1 MRHVQ
6 RSQILDRARYERT
19 RSFSQTAVLEIKRK
33 RRVHVGDCLTFLF
46 ENTTTIWYQ
55 IQEMIRA
62 ERIDREPDILHE
74 LATYNAL
81 LGGRGQL
88 GCCLL
93 IEIDDPVMRDRRLK
107 EWRALPAY
115 VYMRCEGGATVRPT
129 VDPAQI
135 DERRISA
142 VQYLKFHLDDWRP
155 ISVGCD
161 LPGLIAETTLSRE
174 QRDALNDDLR
184 AAESINATVSATVS
198 VGTGTQRVAVVHQ
211 ERHDNFRRER

>member
-1 MRHVQ
+1 MRAVQ

-19 RSFSQTAVLEIKRK
+19 RAFSQSAVLEIKRK
-33 RRVHVGDCLTFLF
+33 RRIHVGDCLTFLF

-55 IQEMIRA
+55 IQEMLRA
-62 ERIDREPDILHE
+62 ERIEREADIVHE
-74 LATYNAL
+74 LDTYNGL
-81 LGGRGQL
+81 LGGHGQL
-88 GCCLL
+88 GCVLL
-93 IEIDDPVMRDRRLK
+93 IEIDDPAVRDRRLR

-155 ISVGCD
+155 ISLGCD
-161 LPGLIAETTLSRE
+161 LPGLIAETTLTRE

-184 AAESINATVSATVS
+184 AGGELAGGLANTAQTVGGAIQS
-198 VGTGTQRVAVVHQ
+198 VAVLHQ
-211 ERHDNFRRER
+211 ERHDNHRR

>member
-1 MRHVQ
+1 MRTVQ

-19 RSFSQTAVLEIKRK
+19 RSFSQAAVLEIKRK

-55 IQEMIRA
+55 IQEMLRA
-62 ERIDREPDILHE
+62 ERIEREADILHE
-74 LATYNAL
+74 LGTYNAL
-81 LGGRGQL
+81 LGGPGQL
-88 GCCLL
+88 GCVLL
-93 IEIDDPVMRDRRLK
+93 IEIDDPLLRARRLR

-155 ISVGCD
+155 IAVGCD

-184 AAESINATVSATVS
+184 STAELSNVANVDSS
-198 VGTGTQRVAVVHQ
+198 VGAATQRVAVIHQ
-211 ERHDNFRRER
+211 ERHDNHRRQP

>member
-1 MRHVQ
+1 MRAVL
-6 RSQILDRARYERT
+6 RSQILEGPHYERT
-19 RSFSQTAVLEIKRK
+19 RAFSRASVMEIKRK
-33 RRVHVGDCLTFLF
+33 RRIHVGPCLTFLF

-62 ERIDREPDILHE
+62 ERIEREADIVHE
-74 LATYNAL
+74 LETYNAL

-93 IEIDDPVMRDRRLK
+93 IEIDDPELRDRRLR

-115 VYMRCEGGATVRPT
+115 VYMRCDGGATVRPT
-129 VDPAQI
+129 VDPDQI
-135 DERRISA
+135 DEHRISA

-155 ISVGCD
+155 VSLGCD
-161 LPGLIAETTLSRE
+161 LPGLIAETTLNRE

-184 AAESINATVSATVS
+184 ATAEFASTATP
-198 VGTGTQRVAVVHQ
+198 VGAAVQRVVAIHQ
-211 ERHDNFRRER
+211 DPGDNHRRDPR

>member
-1 MRHVQ
+1 MRPVL
-6 RSQILDRARYERT
+6 RSQILDRARYERS
-19 RSFSQTAVLEIKRK
+19 RSFSQSAVMEIKR
-33 RRVHVGDCLTFLF
+33 RRRIHVGPGLTFLF

-55 IQEMIRA
+55 IQEMLRV
-62 ERIDREPDILHE
+62 ERIDREPDIQHE

-81 LGGRGQL
+81 LGGPGQL

-93 IEIDDPVMRDRRLK
+93 IEIEDPVLRDKRLR

-135 DERRISA
+135 DEHRISA

-155 ISVGCD
+155 VALGCD
-161 LPGLIAETTLSRE
+161 LPGLTAETTLNRE

-184 AAESINATVSATVS
+184 STGEYGSVAPAVGAA
-198 VGTGTQRVAVVHQ
+198 TQRVAVTHQ
-211 ERHDNFRRER
+211 DRSDNHRRQP

>member
-1 MRHVQ
+1 MRAVQ
-6 RSQILDRARYERT
+6 RSQILEGAHYERT
-19 RSFSQTAVLEIKRK
+19 RSFSRSSVMEIKR
-33 RRVHVGDCLTFLF
+33 RRRIHVGPCLTFLF

-55 IQEMIRA
+55 IQEMLRA
-62 ERIDREPDILHE
+62 ERIERESEILHE
-74 LATYNAL
+74 LETYNAL
-81 LGGRGQL
+81 LGGPGQL

-93 IEIDDPVMRDRRLK
+93 VEIDDPVLRDQRLR

-135 DERRISA
+135 DEHRISA

-155 ISVGCD
+155 IALGCD
-161 LPGLIAETTLSRE
+161 LPGLIAETTLTRE

-184 AAESINATVSATVS
+184 STAEFASVAPG
-198 VGTGTQRVAVVHQ
+198 VGTTAQRVVAIHQ
-211 ERHDNFRRER
+211 DRGDNNRRQT

>member
-6 RSQILDRARYERT
+6 RSQILDRARYEQTRT
-19 RSFSQTAVLEIKRK
+19 FSQAAVMEIKRK
-33 RRVHVGDCLTFLF
+33 RRVHVAGCLTFLF

-62 ERIDREPDILHE
+62 ERIDREVDVRHE
-74 LATYNAL
+74 LDTYNAL

-88 GCCLL
+88 GCVLL
-93 IEIDDPVMRDRRLK
+93 IEIDDAVLRDRRLR

-115 VYMRCEGGATVRPT
+115 VYVRCEGGATVRPT

-135 DERRISA
+135 DERRISS
-142 VQYLKFHLDDWRP
+142 VQYLKFPIDDWRP
-155 ISVGCD
+155 IAVGCD
-161 LPGLIAETTLSRE
+161 LPGLSAETMLNRE

-184 AAESINATVSATVS
+184 ASAELAAAAPTVGPA
-198 VGTGTQRVAVVHQ
+198 TQRVAAIHQ
-211 ERHDNFRRER
+211 ERHDNPRR

>member
-1 MRHVQ
+1 VIMRAVQ
-6 RSQILDRARYERT
+6 RSQILDGPHYERT
-19 RSFSQTAVLEIKRK
+19 RSFSRASVMEIKR
-33 RRVHVGDCLTFLF
+33 RRRIHVGSCLTFLF

-55 IQEMIRA
+55 VQEMLRA
-62 ERIDREPDILHE
+62 ERIDRETDIVHE
-74 LATYNAL
+74 LDTYNAL
-81 LGGRGQL
+81 LGGPGQL

-93 IEIDDPVMRDRRLK
+93 IEIDDPVVRDRRLR

-135 DERRISA
+135 DEHSISA

-155 ISVGCD
+155 IALGCD
-161 LPGLIAETTLSRE
+161 LPGLIAETTLVRE

-184 AAESINATVSATVS
+184 STAEFASATPG
-198 VGTGTQRVAVVHQ
+198 VGTAAQTVVAIHQ
-211 ERHDNFRRER
+211 DRGDNHRRQT

>member
-1 MRHVQ
+1 MRAVQ
-6 RSQILDRARYERT
+6 RSQILDGPHYERT
-19 RSFSQTAVLEIKRK
+19 RSFSRASVMEIKR
-33 RRVHVGDCLTFLF
+33 RRRIHVGSCLTFLF

-55 IQEMIRA
+55 IQEMLRA
-62 ERIDREPDILHE
+62 ERIDRETDIVHE
-74 LATYNAL
+74 LDTYNAL
-81 LGGRGQL
+81 LGGPGQL

-93 IEIDDPVMRDRRLK
+93 IEIDDPVLRDRRLR

-135 DERRISA
+135 DEHRISA

-155 ISVGCD
+155 IALGCD
-161 LPGLIAETTLSRE
+161 LPGLIAETTLARE

-184 AAESINATVSATVS
+184 STAEFASATPG
-198 VGTGTQRVAVVHQ
+198 VGTTAQRVVAIHQ
-211 ERHDNFRRER
+211 DRGDNHRRQT

>member
-1 MRHVQ
+1 MRAVQ

-19 RSFSQTAVLEIKRK
+19 RAFSQSAVLEIKRK
-33 RRVHVGDCLTFLF
+33 RRIHVGDCLTFLF

-55 IQEMIRA
+55 IQEMLRA
-62 ERIDREPDILHE
+62 ERIEREADIVHE
-74 LATYNAL
+74 LDTYNGL
-81 LGGRGQL
+81 LGGHGQL
-88 GCCLL
+88 GCVLL
-93 IEIDDPVMRDRRLK
+93 IEIDDPAVRDRRLR

-155 ISVGCD
+155 VALGCD
-161 LPGLIAETTLSRE
+161 LPGMRAETTLDRE
-174 QRDALNDDLR
+174 QRDALEHDLR
-184 AAESINATVSATVS
+184 ATDAPVGDVAPGVGSDAQRVVS
-198 VGTGTQRVAVVHQ
+198 VHQ
-211 ERHDNFRRER
+211 DDRDNRRSPRR